1 MLPDAKGGQ
10 MTDDGRLSGKVAVV
24 TGAASGI
31 GQAIANRFLDE
42 GALVVAADRDEGGLA
57 KSSLAGDPRVRT
69 TVAEVSSQR
78 DAEATVALAIEEFGS
93 LDILVNSAGIVRYSE
108 LFDLALEEWEE
119 VQRVNVT
126 GTFLFSQAAARAMIV
141 HPAPDGKTRSVI
153 NLASIEAIA
162 VLASSGHPQVHYNA
176 SKGAVR
182 MLTKALAVELGRHQ
196 IRVNSI
202 CPGVTETPLTAA
214 GLSDSSRREWFIKQ
228 IPLGRFG
235 RPEDIAGVAL
245 FLASDDAA
253 WVTGADLVVDGG
265 YLTQ

>member
-1 MLPDAKGGQ
+1 V
-10 MTDDGRLSGKVAVV
+10 TDDGRLLGKVAIV

-31 GQAIANRFLDE
+31 GKAIANRFLDE
-42 GALVVAADRDEGGLA
+42 GALVVGADRDERGL
-57 KSSLAGDPRVRT
+57 SESDLSGNPRART
-69 TVAEVSSQR
+69 AVAEVSSQA
-78 DAEATVALAIEEFGS
+78 DAEATVAMAVGEFGS
-93 LDILVNSAGIVRYSE
+93 LDILVNSDGIVRYAE
-108 LFDLALEEWEE
+108 LFDLSLEEWEE

-126 GTFLFSQAAARAMIV
+126 GTFLFSQAAARAMIE
-141 HPAPDGKTRSVI
+141 HTPPAGTSRSVI

-214 GLSDSSRREWFIKQ
+214 GLSDSARREWFIKQ
-228 IPLGRFG
+228 IPLGRLG
-235 RPEDIAGVAL
+235 RPEDIAGAAL

>member
-1 MLPDAKGGQ
+1 
-10 MTDDGRLSGKVAVV
+10 MTDDGRLHGKVAIV

-42 GALVVAADRDEGGLA
+42 GAFVVAADRDEAGLA
-57 KSSLAGDPRVRT
+57 RSNLAANPLART
-69 TVAEVSSQR
+69 TVAEVTNPEH
-78 DAEATVALAIEEFGS
+78 AEATVAFATGEFGS

-108 LFDLALEEWEE
+108 LFDLSLEEWDE

-126 GTFLFSQAAARAMIV
+126 GTFLFSQAAARVMIARPS
-141 HPAPDGKTRSVI
+141 PAGATRSVI

-182 MLTKALAVELGRHQ
+182 MLTKALAVELGRHA

-214 GLSDSSRREWFIKQ
+214 GLSDPARRGWFINQ
-228 IPLGRFG
+228 IPLGRLG
-235 RPEDIAGVAL
+235 RPEDIAGAAL
-245 FLASDDAA
+245 FLASDDSA

>member
-1 MLPDAKGGQ
+1 
-10 MTDDGRLSGKVAVV
+10 MTDIGRLSGKVAVV

-31 GQAIANRFLDE
+31 GHAIANRFLDE
-42 GALVVAADRDEGGLA
+42 GALLVGADRDEAGLA
-57 KSSLAGDPRVRT
+57 KSGLAANPRART
-69 TVAEVSSQR
+69 IVAEVSNPA
-78 DAEATVALAIEEFGS
+78 DAEATVALAVAEFGS

-108 LFDLALEEWEE
+108 LFDLSLDEWEE

-126 GTFLFSQAAARAMIV
+126 GTFLFSQAAARAMIA
-141 HPAPDGKTRSVI
+141 HPSPDGTTKSVI

-182 MLTKALAVELGRHQ
+182 MLTKALAVELGRYA

-202 CPGVTETPLTAA
+202 CPGVTETPLTAT
-214 GLSDSSRREWFIKQ
+214 GLADASRREWFIKQ
-228 IPLGRFG
+228 IPLGRLG
-235 RPEDIAGVAL
+235 RPGDIAGVAL
-245 FLASDDAA
+245 FLASDDAS
-253 WVTGADLVVDGG
+253 WVTGADIVVDGG

>member
-1 MLPDAKGGQ
+1 
-10 MTDDGRLSGKVAVV
+10 MTDDGRLLDKVAIV

-31 GQAIANRFLDE
+31 GRAIANRFLDE
-42 GALVVAADRDEGGLA
+42 GAFVVAADRDEENLRKLDLSGNKRA
-57 KSSLAGDPRVRT
+57 RT
-69 TVAEVSSQR
+69 TLAEVSSR
-78 DAEATVALAIEEFGS
+78 TDAEATVALAVEEFGS
-93 LDILVNSAGIVRYSE
+93 LDILVNSAGIVRYSD
-108 LFDLALEEWEE
+108 LFDLSLDEWDE

-126 GTFLFSQAAARAMIV
+126 GTFLFSQAAARAMITQPS
-141 HPAPDGKTRSVI
+141 PAGTTKSVI

-182 MLTKALAVELGRHQ
+182 MLTKALAVELGPHS

-214 GLSDSSRREWFIKQ
+214 GLSDPSRREWFLKQ
-228 IPLGRFG
+228 IPLGRLG
-235 RPEDIAGVAL
+235 RPDDIAGMAL

-253 WVTGADLVVDGG
+253 YVTGADLVVDGG